1 MFLLFVFVIVCDS
14 PLTSSI
20 VTSPSLSIAVAS
32 GEAVVFVSFVV
43 VVVGFVVVESVSV
56 MGAAAEEGGGG
67 NKFNLEVGETVDD
80 SFLGEERVVLDVS
93 CMRQK

>member
-1 MFLLFVFVIVCDS
+1 MFLLFVFVVVCDS

-32 GEAVVFVSFVV
+32 GEVVVFVSFV